1 MKYNLLK
8 KLAVLPAA
16 LMLLSFNPAAALADE
31 YTQNADT
38 TVVTEKPS
46 APGAAS
52 SETFTGAVK
61 HLSLF
66 GTTDETTYTGSY
78 VIFSPGAR
86 SFWHTHPGGQRLIVV
101 KGTLWTG
108 TWNGEKTI
116 AHEGDSV
123 WCPVGVKHWHG
134 APPDEECI
142 QMTLTEMR
150 NGKNVTWMEPV
161 TDEQYNAK

>member
-1 MKYNLLK
+1 MKKTLFT
-8 KLAVLPAA
+8 LAL
-16 LMLLSFNPAAALADE
+16 AAALCCPFFNTAFADE
-31 YTQNADT
+31 FVQNADK
-38 TVVTEKPS
+38 TVRVEKPA
-46 APGAAS
+46 APTNAS
-52 SETFTGAVK
+52 NKTFTGAVK

-78 VIFSPGAR
+78 VIFSPGSR

-101 KGTLWTG
+101 
-108 TWNGEKTI
+108 NEKTI

-134 APPDEECI
+134 APPDEECV

-150 NGKNVTWMEPV
+150 DGKNVTWMEPV

>member
-1 MKYNLLK
+1 MKKNLLT
-8 KLAVLPAA
+8 LAL
-16 LMLLSFNPAAALADE
+16 AAALCCPFFNTAFADE
-31 YTQNADT
+31 FVQNADA
-38 TVVTEKPS
+38 TVRVEKPS
-46 APGAAS
+46 TPSNAS
-52 SETFTGAVK
+52 NATFTGAVK

-78 VIFSPGAR
+78 VIFSPGSR

-108 TWNGEKTI
+108 TWDGEKTI

-134 APPDEECI
+134 APPDEECV

-150 NGKNVTWMEPV
+150 DSKNVTWMEAV
-161 TDEQYNAK
+161 SDEQYNAK